1 MLLSKMLARQAA
13 AANVH
18 AATASI
24 REQQYGS
31 SDSANRNTW
40 SVPVLQGG
48 DGSGG

>member
-1 MLLSKMLARQAA
+1 MLLSKMLVQHAA
-13 AANVH
+13 AAN
-18 AATASI
+18 ARADTGSI
-24 REQQYGS
+24 RAQQYGS